1 MNILFEALGW
11 IGSVEILL
19 AYGLTSFQ
27 KLKTDSVLFQSLNLT
42 GGIFLI
48 INSIYHEAYPFTFIN
63 SIWVLIALPAL
74 IKIVATKYNNRKQ
87 PS

>member
-1 MNILFEALGW
+1 MNLIIETLGW
-11 IGSVEILL
+11 IGSIEILA

-27 KLKTDSVLFQSLNLT
+27 KIKTDSVLFQSLNLT

-48 INSIYHEAYPFTFIN
+48 VNSIYHEAYPFTFIN

-74 IKIVATKYNNRKQ
+74 IKIIIKKNSNH
-87 PS
+87 

>member
-1 MNILFEALGW
+1 MNILIEALGW
-11 IGSVEILL
+11 IGSIEILF

-27 KLKTDSVLFQSLNLT
+27 KVKTDSVLFQSLNLT

-48 INSIYHEAYPFTFIN
+48 VNSIYHEAYPFTFIN

-74 IKIVATKYNNRKQ
+74 IKIIIKKNRNR
-87 PS
+87 